1 MVMTE
6 KELERYRKGDVYDGT
21 VSHEIKEKVNNLN
34 RQGFNRLEGV
44 ENYKT
49 IGHVT
54 YFKDNDKFNKI
65 LDKDLVD
72 SQFVVYNNAESEL
85 DYLEYIQE
93 EDSKTQFLGVH
104 DIDEVLFSKSKMS
117 KYTDTSYRFSNDI
130 VTEDG
135 LFISSDWF
143 TPIAVS
149 FRGTIHYIPTKV
161 FGEDKF
167 YSIREYIQYRYNT
180 KVELEYMNL
189 NEGVLVF
196 YVKQEK

>member
-1 MVMTE
+1 MTE

-104 DIDEVLFSKSKMS
+104 DIDEVLFSESKMS
-117 KYTDTSYRFSNDI
+117 KYTATSYRFSNDI

>member
-1 MVMTE
+1 MTE

-104 DIDEVLFSKSKMS
+104 DIDEVLFSESKMS
-117 KYTDTSYRFSNDI
+117 KYTATSYRFSNDI

-167 YSIREYIQYRYNT
+167 YSIREYIQYRFNT